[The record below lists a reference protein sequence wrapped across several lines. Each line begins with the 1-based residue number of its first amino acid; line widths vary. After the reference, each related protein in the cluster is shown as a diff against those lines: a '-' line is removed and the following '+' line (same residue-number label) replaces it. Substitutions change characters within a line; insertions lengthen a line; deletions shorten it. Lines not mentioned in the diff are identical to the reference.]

1 MGRVKCN
8 DSAFPLCVAAPGLA
22 TFPSG
27 YVFPQLKNAVSYAP
41 DTTTS
46 RPRWHQTAVA
56 RAWRLWFIV
65 SVLLE
70 PLLSGH
76 QTALSEL
83 DFFFFA
89 LTKP

>member
-8 DSAFPLCVAAPGLA
+8 DSAFQLCVAAPGLA

-56 RAWRLWFIV
+56 RAWKLWSVV

-76 QTALSEL
+76 QTAILVL
-83 DFFFFA
+83 DFFFLA
-89 LTKP
+89 LTKS